1 MLAAANLE
9 LRDAASCLRASPPP
23 PPPPTPPKQI
33 DFRNEADA
41 FFIFALTCMAFS
53 LTFNALGHMLMALLP
68 NVPVAGI
75 FGSMAIML
83 FFLFG
88 GYFIVSVPG

>member
-9 LRDAASCLRASPPP
+9 LRDAASCLRASPPH
-23 PPPPTPPKQI
+23 PTPPKQI